1 MIYLTEV
8 MAAFLTAF
16 ALENLLFTRAVDIP
30 GLYEKRSLRQ
40 LLTVGGLLTLV
51 TALSSIP
58 AYLFNAFFRAKVLYT
73 GLKIGFLPLTSLSTL
88 GMLLINS
95 AAMLLVY
102 YLVKHLRPQL
112 FMQVKDTLPFYGINS
127 VTLGSLL
134 IASRMS
140 TTSQFF
146 SFFGYCLG
154 AGVGFTAA
162 LLILWSVHSRLSLTR
177 IPKIFRGFP
186 ITFLCLGIL
195 SLALFGLLGNQLPA

>member
-88 GMLLINS
+88 GMLLING
-95 AAMLLVY
+95 AVMLLVY

-112 FMQVKDTLPFYGINS
+112 FMQVKDALPFY
-127 VTLGSLL
+127 
-134 IASRMS
+134 
-140 TTSQFF
+140 
-146 SFFGYCLG
+146 GYCLG

-162 LLILWSVHSRLSLTR
+162 LLILWSVRSRLSLTR

>member
-88 GMLLINS
+88 GMLLING
-95 AAMLLVY
+95 AVMLLVY

-112 FMQVKDTLPFYGINS
+112 PHPHT
-127 VTLGSLL
+127 
-134 IASRMS
+134 
-140 TTSQFF
+140 
-146 SFFGYCLG
+146 G
-154 AGVGFTAA
+154 AK
-162 LLILWSVHSRLSLTR
+162 SH
-177 IPKIFRGFP
+177 
-186 ITFLCLGIL
+186 
-195 SLALFGLLGNQLPA
+195 

>member
-8 MAAFLTAF
+8 TAAFLTAF

-40 LLTVGGLLTLV
+40 LLTVDGLLTLV

-58 AYLFNAFFRAKVLYT
+58 AYLFNAFFRAKVLYA

-88 GMLLINS
+88 GMLLING
-95 AAMLLVY
+95 AVMLLVY

-112 FMQVKDTLPFYGINS
+112 FVQVKDALPFYGINS

-140 TTSQFF
+140 STSQFF

-154 AGVGFTAA
+154 AGAGFTAA
-162 LLILWSVHSRLSLTR
+162 LLILWSVRSRLSLTR

-186 ITFLCLGIL
+186 ITFLL
-195 SLALFGLLGNQLPA
+195 SLIHI

>member
-1 MIYLTEV
+1 
-8 MAAFLTAF
+8 
-16 ALENLLFTRAVDIP
+16 
-30 GLYEKRSLRQ
+30 
-40 LLTVGGLLTLV
+40 
-51 TALSSIP
+51 
-58 AYLFNAFFRAKVLYT
+58 
-73 GLKIGFLPLTSLSTL
+73 
-88 GMLLINS
+88 
-95 AAMLLVY
+95 MLLVY

-112 FMQVKDTLPFYGINS
+112 FMQVKDALPFYGINS

-162 LLILWSVHSRLSLTR
+162 LLILWSVRSRLSLTR

>member
-88 GMLLINS
+88 GMLLING
-95 AAMLLVY
+95 AVMLLVY

-112 FMQVKDTLPFYGINS
+112 FMQVKDALPFYGINS

-140 TTSQFF
+140 TTSQF
-146 SFFGYCLG
+146 S
-154 AGVGFTAA
+154 
-162 LLILWSVHSRLSLTR
+162 
-177 IPKIFRGFP
+177 P
-186 ITFLCLGIL
+186 
-195 SLALFGLLGNQLPA
+195 SLATVWVRE

>member
-1 MIYLTEV
+1 M
-8 MAAFLTAF
+8 
-16 ALENLLFTRAVDIP
+16 
-30 GLYEKRSLRQ
+30 
-40 LLTVGGLLTLV
+40 
-51 TALSSIP
+51 
-58 AYLFNAFFRAKVLYT
+58 LYT

-95 AAMLLVY
+95 AVMLLVY

-154 AGVGFTAA
+154 AGIGFTAA
-162 LLILWSVHSRLSLTR
+162 LLILWSVRSRLSLTR